1 MFWSKKDASKVK
13 NTLLEWILQSI
24 LENYTFQRITNF
36 VMVDSYEMDFV
47 KRTVILVKVDEMHSI
62 LKSASH
68 CLLVKRWR
76 WNWMIKVFAGVCPWL
91 PLRPSRF
98 IL

>member
-1 MFWSKKDASKVK
+1 MK

-47 KRTVILVKVDEMHSI
+47 KRTVILVKVDEMDSI

-68 CLLVKRWR
+68 CLLVKR
-76 WNWMIKVFAGVCPWL
+76 
-91 PLRPSRF
+91 
-98 IL
+98 